1 MRQII
6 ALAVK
11 DLRLLAASRSA
22 FFFTLIWPVIVAV
35 LFGYAFSGTSNGNTR
50 ALAVALVDDDATEA
64 SRAFVARL
72 QASGDFALTPL
83 PRADAETAVRQ
94 GTLAAF
100 LVIKPGFGERSQRLF
115 YGAPREIEV
124 GHDPSRAAESA
135 MIEGLLMKAA
145 AEDVQRLFSDTAA
158 MTSMADTAVKNALAT
173 PGAPPALTRFLGELQ
188 SFVRTPEAG
197 AAGAAGDGNAW
208 QPLKVSAADVVR
220 ERRGPANAFEITFP
234 QGMLWG
240 LIGCM
245 MSFGI
250 SLVTERTRGTFLR
263 LQMAPLTRASILGG
277 KALACFLSMLV
288 VQGLL
293 LALGVGVFGVRPSSW
308 PLLAMASLSVTL
320 AFCGLMM
327 LVATLGDTEQA
338 ASGTAW
344 AFMMPLSMIGGG
356 MIPQFILPAWMTA
369 AGVISPIRWA
379 IRAFEG
385 AMWRQFSF
393 AEMLLPCAILVTIGA
408 ACFALGSR
416 RLAAV

>member
-1 MRQII
+1 MRQIV

-11 DLRLLAASRSA
+11 DLRLLAASRSG

-35 LFGYAFSGTSNGNTR
+35 LFGYAFSGTSDGTPR
-50 ALAVALVDDDATEA
+50 AIAVALVDDDATDQ
-64 SRAFVARL
+64 SRAFTARL
-72 QASGDFALTPL
+72 QASGDFALSAM
-83 PRADAETAVRQ
+83 PRVEAEHEVRQ
-94 GTLAAF
+94 GRLAAF
-100 LVIKPGFGERSQRLF
+100 LVIRKGFGERSQQIF
-115 YGAPREIEV
+115 YGSPREIEV
-124 GHDPSRAAESA
+124 GHDPSRAAEGA

-145 AEDVQRLFSDTAA
+145 ADDVQRLFTDTAA
-158 MTSMADTAVKNALAT
+158 MTSMADTAAKNALAS
-173 PGAPPALTRFLGELQ
+173 PGAPPELTRFLGELQ
-188 SFVRTPEAG
+188 SFVRTPIASAAGTAG
-197 AAGAAGDGNAW
+197 AGNAW
-208 QPLKVSAADVVR
+208 QPLKVTAAAVAR
-220 ERRGPANAFEITFP
+220 ERRGPANAFDITFP

-263 LQMAPLTRASILGG
+263 LQMAPLTRAGILAG
-277 KALACFLSMLV
+277 KALACFVAMLV

-293 LALGVGVFGVRPSSW
+293 LGLGVAAFGIRPSSW
-308 PLLAMASLSVTL
+308 PLLVLAILSVTT

-356 MIPQFILPAWMTA
+356 MIPQFILPSWMAA
-369 AGVISPIRWA
+369 AGVVSPIRWA

-385 AMWRQFSF
+385 ALWRGFTL
-393 AEMLLPCAILVTIGA
+393 AEMALPCAILVAVGA

-416 RLAAV
+416 RLASV